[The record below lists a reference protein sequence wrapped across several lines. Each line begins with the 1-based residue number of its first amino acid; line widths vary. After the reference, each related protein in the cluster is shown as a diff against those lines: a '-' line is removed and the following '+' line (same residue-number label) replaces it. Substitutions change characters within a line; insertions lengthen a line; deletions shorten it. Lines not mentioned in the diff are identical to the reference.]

1 MVKKP
6 NNKEFKGEMQ
16 RLQFEIGQHL
26 LNNRTRPNISFKITI
41 SKSTMIYLK
50 DKYKLNFS
58 RFKESN
64 SIFNDLNI
72 IKENVYNRQDYNTI
86 EEFKLKFIKEKEKV
100 LNLRNGGTQII
111 KSENYLTI
119 KFRRVNQIILD
130 ENDLNFLVNFVNN

>member
-86 EEFKLKFIKEKEKV
+86 EEFKLKFIKEKKKV

-130 ENDLNFLVNFVNN
+130 ENDLNFLVNFANN